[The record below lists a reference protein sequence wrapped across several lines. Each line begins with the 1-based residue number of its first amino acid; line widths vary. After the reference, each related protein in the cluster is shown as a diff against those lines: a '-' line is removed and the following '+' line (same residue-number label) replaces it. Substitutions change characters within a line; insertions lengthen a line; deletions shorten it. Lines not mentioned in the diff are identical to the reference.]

1 MNMALDGTCR
11 DSVVG
16 QAVEGT
22 VNMGGIHEGN
32 DDHEHFPPGS
42 ADEGEGIADGH
53 TTMVVG
59 AVEGRHTVANRYK
72 YNEALREGVGNK
84 QASGM

>member
-1 MNMALDGTCR
+1 
-11 DSVVG
+11 
-16 QAVEGT
+16 
-22 VNMGGIHEGN
+22 MGGIHEGN

-42 ADEGEGIADGH
+42 ADEGEGIADDH

-59 AVEGRHTVANRYK
+59 AVEGRHMVAYRYK

-84 QASGM
+84 QASEAYAIEIVDLKGSGSEVQSVKK